1 MLAAIGIIVTAA
13 YVLRV
18 VQQVFFGEFNANRF
32 PGITDVTVLD
42 KTALA
47 MLSTVLVVVGV
58 YPRIMSTMIEAGMT
72 PIVKAL
78 GG

>member
-1 MLAAIGIIVTAA
+1 MVGLWAVQRPLALGADLV
-13 YVLRV
+13 VL
-18 VQQVFFGEFNANRF
+18 
-32 PGITDVTVLD
+32 DVTVLD

-47 MLSTVLVVVGV
+47 LLSAVLLIVGV
-58 YPRIMSTMIEAGMT
+58 YPRVLSTMIEAGMT